1 MERAAVHSPSAQ
13 SGSNSKLAVAV
24 LGENDVTRRRISD
37 LLEAQGFD
45 VGDEAATFDELD
57 RDDRSFDAVVVCEPE
72 SRSAAAKQI
81 QALRRELA
89 DPRIVL
95 VATDDGHGAVPSALR
110 AGASGF
116 VPLQNVERALGPS
129 VHAVSAGQVS
139 VPQGRRSQLDRQALT
154 TREKQTLALVVMGLT
169 NGEIASKLFLAEST
183 VKSHLS
189 STFSK
194 LGVRSRNEAAALI
207 LDPNSG
213 VGPGILTIPT
223 HS

>member
-1 MERAAVHSPSAQ
+1 M
-13 SGSNSKLAVAV
+13 KLAVAV
-24 LGENDVTRRRISD
+24 LGDDEVARRRISD
-37 LLEAQGFD
+37 LLEEQGLD
-45 VGDEAATFDELD
+45 VCAEGATLDELPRD
-57 RDDRSFDAVVVCEPE
+57 RPSVDAVVVSEPE
-72 SRSAAAKQI
+72 SRPAAAKQI
-81 QALRRELA
+81 QAIRHELP
-89 DPRIVL
+89 DVRVLL

-116 VPLQNVERALGPS
+116 VPFHSIERALTPS
-129 VHAVSAGQVS
+129 VRAAVAGQVS
-139 VPQGRRSQLDRQALT
+139 VPEGRRSQLDKQALT

-169 NGEIASKLFLAEST
+169 NGEIATKLFLAEST

-194 LGVRSRNEAAALI
+194 LGVRSRNEAAAMI

-223 HS
+223 EGP